1 MSVDI
6 SWATISQGDDG
17 DALAEKIRDF
27 IHEKFQQVPLP
38 RFIKSV
44 QVHSFEFG
52 SACPDV
58 EIKDI
63 SDPLPDFYD
72 EGSDE
77 SDTSSN
83 DPHDHTSTEPSQPTN
98 ATYQRLQQV
107 TDHQTPLPTPVAS
120 TRGLELQPRLNHENL
135 SAIPRSTTPGIPGGT
150 SNFSYFH
157 MPIGGLSGAQT
168 PLAAMASGAPF
179 SPIGWPMDRPHSPM
193 LGPGADVQHNL
204 RYETTTNNNNN
215 NDPSTRPSTANTLLT
230 SPDQASHGYTLPEKV
245 TDDPSAERPATPTPA
260 STYTVSPSDMQVVAR
275 VKYEGDIQM
284 VLTAEILLDYP
295 MPSFVGIPLKLS
307 ITGMSFDGVA
317 ILAYIKKRM
326 HFCFLDPDDA
336 ETLVGDHV
344 TADDLYSTHKDRVR
358 ALSVNAGLLK
368 DIHIESE
375 IGRQESGK
383 QVLKN
388 VGKVEKF
395 VLEQVRRIF
404 EDEFVFPSFWTF
416 LV

>member
-6 SWATISQGDDG
+6 SWATISQGPDG
-17 DALAEKIRDF
+17 EVLADKIRDF

-44 QVHSFEFG
+44 QVHSFDFG

-72 EGSDE
+72 EGSDD
-77 SDTSSN
+77 SDTASN
-83 DPHDHTSTEPSQPTN
+83 DPHDHTSTEPIHPPNTTYHQSQ
-98 ATYQRLQQV
+98 QSF
-107 TDHQTPLPTPVAS
+107 DHQPPLPTPIAS
-120 TRGLELQPRLNHENL
+120 TRGLDLHPRLNHESL

-168 PLAAMASGAPF
+168 PLAAMASGTPF
-179 SPIGWPMDRPHSPM
+179 SPVGWHMDRPHSPM
-193 LGPGADVQHNL
+193 LGLGAHVQPNL
-204 RYETTTNNNNN
+204 RYDGDH

-230 SPDQASHGYTLPEKV
+230 SPDQASHGYVAPEKV
-245 TDDPSAERPATPTPA
+245 ADDPSSELPTMSTQAP
-260 STYTVSPSDMQVVAR
+260 TYTVSPSDMQVVAR
-275 VKYEGDIQM
+275 VKYEGDIRM

-326 HFCFLDPDDA
+326 HFCFLDPEDA

-344 TADDLYSTHKDRVR
+344 TSDNLDSAQTSR
-358 ALSVNAGLLK
+358 ARAASVDAGLLK
-368 DIHIESE
+368 EIHIESE